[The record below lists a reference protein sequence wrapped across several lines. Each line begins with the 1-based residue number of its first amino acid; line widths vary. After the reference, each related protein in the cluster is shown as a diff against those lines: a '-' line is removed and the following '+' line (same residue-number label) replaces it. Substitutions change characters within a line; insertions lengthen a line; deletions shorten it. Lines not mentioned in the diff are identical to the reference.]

1 MQTIEVKAAKRT
13 DLGKTA
19 TKELRKSGNVP
30 SVIYGGK
37 ENIHFFAE
45 QNEFRKLLFTPNVYI
60 VKLNIDG
67 TIYSA
72 IIKDTQ
78 FHPVSDELIHID
90 FLQVFEDVPIV
101 VELPVKLE
109 GLAEGV
115 KAGGKLALE
124 QRKLR
129 VKGLIKDLPDQLIV
143 NISKL
148 ALGKTIQV
156 GDLQYPNLELLNAK
170 HSVVSS
176 VKLTRAARAAQQK
189 ED

>member
-90 FLQVFEDVPIV
+90 FLQVFEDVPID
-101 VELPVKLE
+101 
-109 GLAEGV
+109 
-115 KAGGKLALE
+115 
-124 QRKLR
+124 RK
-129 VKGLIKDLPDQLIV
+129 
-143 NISKL
+143 
-148 ALGKTIQV
+148 
-156 GDLQYPNLELLNAK
+156 
-170 HSVVSS
+170 SVV
-176 VKLTRAARAAQQK
+176 
-189 ED
+189 